1 MIETL
6 SETVILPIA
15 GVILAIVMTLE
26 LIRIITDR
34 NNFHEIETAVFF
46 MWMFKSG
53 SEGSSTQSMKQS
65 RSSARWRQR
74 CGRSGK
80 KFNF

>member
-26 LIRIITDR
+26 LNVTGM
-34 NNFHEIETAVFF
+34 NY
-46 MWMFKSG
+46 
-53 SEGSSTQSMKQS
+53 SSIL
-65 RSSARWRQR
+65 
-74 CGRSGK
+74 
-80 KFNF
+80 

>member
-26 LIRIITDR
+26 LIQIITDR

-46 MWMFKSG
+46 KWMLKS
-53 SEGSSTQSMKQS
+53 
-65 RSSARWRQR
+65 A
-74 CGRSGK
+74 
-80 KFNF
+80 